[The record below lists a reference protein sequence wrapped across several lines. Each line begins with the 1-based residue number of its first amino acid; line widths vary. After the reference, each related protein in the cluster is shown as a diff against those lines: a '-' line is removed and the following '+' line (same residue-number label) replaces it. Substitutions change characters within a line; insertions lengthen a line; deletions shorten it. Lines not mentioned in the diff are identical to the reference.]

1 MTIGTHW
8 SLENEIRCV
17 PVQQRQLPLEIA
29 CDCLLPAGHFAEIL
43 LEKSQIVPAMSS

>member
-1 MTIGTHW
+1 MIIDTHW
-8 SLENEIRCV
+8 SFEHEIRCV

-43 LEKSQIVPAMSS
+43 LRKSQLVSAMSS